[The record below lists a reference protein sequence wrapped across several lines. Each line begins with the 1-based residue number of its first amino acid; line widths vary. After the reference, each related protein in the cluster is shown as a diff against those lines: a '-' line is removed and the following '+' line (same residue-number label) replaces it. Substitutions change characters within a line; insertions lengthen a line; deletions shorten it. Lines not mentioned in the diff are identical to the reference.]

1 MRHRR
6 WRRLVD
12 EDRDLQRT
20 TAEPTGGR
28 ALKWLSRHIL
38 VTIIGGALIA
48 VLVGWFSGFFGA
60 ILAVVPSGAEA
71 FCDLRETIDYHWP
84 FAAPL
89 ANSDRF
95 TILIATIDHDDADH
109 TYTRAVERAFFKK
122 DGIDRIETCRVLRLG
137 VGRDAEITT
146 GTTARKWLEQRHA
159 DLLIGGEMLK
169 KEDAISLWFIDKEP
183 THDWRPSTF
192 RLDAN
197 LLRQDFGD
205 AASSQLL
212 AVALSAIRPAVED
225 KGRYLVR
232 LLKPVAERLRHLL
245 EPSTGFTAIQSA
257 ELQQALGFASL
268 VIGEQSGDKNAL
280 ADAAKAFRATLAV
293 WTREREPF
301 RWAATENNLGDVL
314 VALGERESGE
324 SSITHLQQAVS
335 AYDDALGEPQ
345 LWALVKNN
353 LAGALIRLGERE
365 SGESSIAR
373 FQDAVAACHDA
384 LKELT
389 RERVPAQWATVQ
401 NNLGAALGMLGERE
415 SGDGGIAHL
424 REAVI
429 TLRASLEEQPRARVP
444 LGWAQTEGNL
454 ASALAWLGERE
465 SGESSIAHLREA
477 FAADAAALSVFFAE
491 GAMYHVN
498 RSLQNIARTAAL
510 LAARLRAQRHGEP

>member
-1 MRHRR
+1 MP
-6 WRRLVD
+6 
-12 EDRDLQRT
+12 Q
-20 TAEPTGGR
+20 PTEIT
-28 ALKWLSRHIL
+28 KFI
-38 VTIIGGALIA
+38 
-48 VLVGWFSGFFGA
+48 FGQ
-60 ILAVVPSGAEA
+60 P
-71 FCDLRETIDYHWP
+71 LRP
-84 FAAPL
+84 
-89 ANSDRF
+89 
-95 TILIATIDHDDADH
+95 
-109 TYTRAVERAFFKK
+109 
-122 DGIDRIETCRVLRLG
+122 G
-137 VGRDAEITT
+137 VGRDAEIAV
-146 GTTARKWLEQRHA
+146 GDTARKLLEQRHA

-169 KEDAISLWFIDKEP
+169 KEDAISLWFVDKEP

-205 AASSQLL
+205 AASTQLL

-225 KGRYLVR
+225 KGRYLVG
-232 LLKPVAERLRHLL
+232 LLRPVAERLRHLL

-257 ELQQALGFASL
+257 ELQQAFGFAL
-268 VIGEQSGDKNAL
+268 LRIGEQDNDKNAL
-280 ADAAKAFRATLAV
+280 ADAAEAFRAALVV

-335 AYDDALGEPQ
+335 AYDDAFGEWTHEQMPQ

-373 FQDAVAACHDA
+373 FQGAVAACHDA

-389 RERVPAQWATVQ
+389 RERVPLQWATVQ

-424 REAVI
+424 REAVA

-444 LGWAQTEGNL
+444 LDWAQTEGNL

-498 RSLQNIARTAAL
+498 RSLQNLGRTAAL
-510 LAARLRAQRHGEP
+510 LAARLRAQRHG